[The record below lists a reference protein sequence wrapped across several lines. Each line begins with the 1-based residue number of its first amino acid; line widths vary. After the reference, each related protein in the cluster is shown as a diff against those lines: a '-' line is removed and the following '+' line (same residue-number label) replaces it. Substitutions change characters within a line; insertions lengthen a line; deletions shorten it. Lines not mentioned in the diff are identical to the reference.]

1 MKLLLFDIDGTLM
14 LSGGAGRR
22 AIDRAFYEIHGIKGA
37 FGDVVPDGN
46 TDPAIFREIF
56 ANHDLCVADES
67 PAYHEVVQRYVR
79 HLPTEMRNS
88 DKAHLMPGVSA
99 LLNHLSENDN
109 LALGLLSG
117 NFEETARI
125 KLERFG
131 LNRYFPF
138 GAFGSDDGI
147 RNNLV
152 PIAAR
157 RAEAHLGRESALGS
171 QVVVIG
177 DTPQDV
183 ECALVNGATAIGVA
197 ASRYSVADLD
207 AAGAHHAMPTL
218 EDIPAFM
225 EAIKTS

>member
-22 AIDRAFYEIHGIKGA
+22 AIDRAFHEIYGIKDA
-37 FGDVVPDGN
+37 FGDIVPDGN
-46 TDPAIFREIF
+46 TDPAIFRKIF
-56 ANHDLCVADES
+56 ANHDLCAADES

-157 RAEAHLGRESALGS
+157 RAEAHLGRELALGPR
-171 QVVVIG
+171 VVVIG

-225 EAIKTS
+225 NAISRS